1 MAELKDAN
9 TNPWYVLMTLYG
21 EQEGRQ
27 VDYTVHAQNRAVW
40 NAWSCQG
47 LKADEAAKVAN
58 QTEVDVAETRGWTE
72 IADEMKRLHRDIME
86 DRNQG
91 SDFVYPGFPEFLEDI
106 EFNEIQFS
114 KAMVFIKCIL
124 TRPISFI
131 SASFTGSANFS
142 SVTFMQA
149 ANFSSANFKQPASF
163 YASCFMRVASFN
175 SVTFRKNAGFRSAT
189 FSKDADFRFVAFEQ
203 SANFRFVAFNQSANF
218 HSTSFKC
225 SANFSSANF
234 MQTSDFNST
243 NFDGPAKFGKTEF
256 GLRGSANICVPDFTE
271 AAFARLVS
279 FRDVDFVSHYPVLE
293 GAEFREAVVVT
304 AKPTKWPD
312 IGLVL
317 LDEGYQGSRE
327 CPDQRGR
334 KGILCHI
341 APRTGETGYAGRRAF
356 SFSAARCGLPVR
368 SGTPLERL
376 PYQAFD
382 WFSNFGQSIALPVRA
397 LGEVFFIGLVALF
410 GFFAPTLGWLKAL
423 GLAAAISFSNLLPA
437 VRIWSH
443 VFEGPVI
450 GLALDT
456 AIPIQHSNSYCPAA
470 FVLPRPCPAQTV
482 PLALENRATAAKRWR

>member
-279 FRDVDFVSHYPVLE
+279 FRDADFVSHYPVLE

-317 LDEGYQGSRE
+317 LDEVTKGAENVPTKEVAKESCATLRHALAKQGMPDEEHFFFRRE
-327 CPDQRGR
+327 MRFASQ
-334 KGILCHI
+334 I
-341 APRTGETGYAGRRAF
+341 
-356 SFSAARCGLPVR
+356 
-368 SGTPLERL
+368 GTPLERL

-423 GLAAAISFSNLLPA
+423 GLAAAISFSNLLPLFGFG
-437 VRIWSH
+437 RTFLKDQLLDLPWTLQFLSSTQT
-443 VFEGPVI
+443 VI
-450 GLALDT
+450 ALPLLFFLGLAL
-456 AIPIQHSNSYCPAA
+456 
-470 FVLPRPCPAQTV
+470 R
-482 PLALENRATAAKRWR
+482 KRFRLR